1 MQEDALV
8 HWGQVDRG
16 KCRANSESTWSTGW
30 HGNLSETKC
39 LAQAISKARTHP
51 VLRINFEQPSLMA
64 ASNRVLWPLG
74 GVVLT
79 GASAWLT
86 ADALNEAV
94 M

>member
-1 MQEDALV
+1 M
-8 HWGQVDRG
+8 
-16 KCRANSESTWSTGW
+16 
-30 HGNLSETKC
+30 
-39 LAQAISKARTHP
+39 
-51 VLRINFEQPSLMA
+51 LRINFEQPSLMA